1 MARILIVED
10 SQTEMFRFREIL
22 LNHGYDVLEA
32 NNGAEGAAVA
42 QAELPDLIL
51 MDVVMPGVN
60 GFQATRH
67 LCRTESTQDIPIV
80 MLSSKDQDTDRAWG
94 MRQGAKAYLIK
105 PIEEAELLNVIEQYL
120 QQAPSNE
127 TVD

>member
-22 LNHGYDVLEA
+22 LKHGYEVLEA
-32 NNGAEGAAVA
+32 NNGAEGAAMA

-67 LCRTESTQDIPIV
+67 ICRTESTRDIPIV

-105 PIEEAELLNVIEQYL
+105 PIEEVELVSVIEQLL
-120 QQAPSNE
+120 QQAVQHSPE
-127 TVD
+127 